1 MSLTTP
7 VSKMKV
13 LRTLDSLP
21 ARDRAD
27 VVVIG
32 AGGAGMA
39 TALFAALEGRRVL
52 LVERT
57 AHVGGTTALSAGTTW
72 IPGTRLGATVNPD
85 DSLAEAAR
93 FLDAAVGER
102 TAPGLR
108 QVFLDNG
115 AAAVEALAARTEV
128 RFRAVPRHPDYLSE
142 LVGST
147 INGRALEPEP
157 FDGRRL
163 GALFELIRPPIP
175 EFTVLGG
182 MMIDRI
188 DIGHLLGMKRS
199 LASLRHALG
208 LVGRHL
214 RDRLGH
220 PRGTRLVMGNA
231 LIGRLLYSLAGR
243 DNVTLLLQTSLAD
256 IQQAADGT
264 VTAVTLSQGAIRRQ
278 VEVRGGLVLAS
289 GGFNRHVERR
299 AALLPGVDLQWCPGA
314 PGHTGDA
321 HALAEAAGGR
331 YGRDAMSPA
340 YWAPVSVRQR
350 ADGTVAVFPHFV
362 MDRAKPGMVTVNQAG
377 ERFVNES
384 TSYHLFG
391 LAMQQTGRDGKAS
404 MPAYLI
410 GDATALGRYGMGM
423 IRPGGQGLEPFLADG
438 YLTRADTLEGLA
450 TALAIDPARLRAT
463 VDTFNAHARAG
474 SDPDFRRGVTA
485 YQRNLGDPAAAGGNP
500 TLGPL
505 QAGPYYAVRLYPGD
519 IGAATGFAT
528 DGDARVLDDQGSPI
542 PRLYAVGND
551 MHSIMGGVYTAPGIT
566 IGPSIV
572 FARLAARHAAAVAQ
586 ADAREGRGGAAAG
599 AEAPTAGDA
608 SGTGDASTDTNAS
621 TGTDVSSA
629 GRGKATDGGAA
640 AGRLAARDLAVS
652 GDRDGR

>member
-1 MSLTTP
+1 MSQTTLVP
-7 VSKMKV
+7 KMKV

-21 ARDRAD
+21 ARSGAD

-39 TALFAALEGRRVL
+39 TALFAALAGQRVL

-72 IPGTRLGATVNPD
+72 IPGTRLGATVNPAD
-85 DSLAEAAR
+85 TLAEAAR
-93 FLDAAVGER
+93 YLDTAVGER
-102 TAPGLR
+102 TPTALR
-108 QVFLDNG
+108 QAFLDNG
-115 AAAVEALAARTEV
+115 AAAVDELAQRTDV
-128 RFRAVPRHPDYLSE
+128 QFRAVPKHPDYQSE
-142 LVGST
+142 LTGST
-147 INGRALEPEP
+147 LNGRALEPEP

-199 LASLRHALG
+199 LKSLRHAIG
-208 LVGRHL
+208 LVGRQL
-214 RDRLGH
+214 RDRLRY

-243 DNVTLLLQTSLAD
+243 DNVTLLLQTGLAGID
-256 IQQAADGT
+256 QAADGT
-264 VTAVTLSQGAIRRQ
+264 VTGVTLAQGAIRRR
-278 VEVRGGLVLAS
+278 VDVAGGLVLAS
-289 GGFNRHVERR
+289 GGFNRHPERR

-314 PGHTGDA
+314 PGHTGEA
-321 HALAEAAGGR
+321 HALAEAAGGC

-350 ADGTVAVFPHFV
+350 ADGTTAVFPHFV

-391 LAMQQTGRDGKAS
+391 LAMQRAGQDGLPS

-410 GDATALGRYGMGM
+410 GDAEALGRYGMGM

-438 YLTRADTLEGLA
+438 YLTRADTIDALA
-450 TALAIDPARLRAT
+450 IALAIDPLRLRAT
-463 VDTFNAHARAG
+463 VDTFNGHARAG
-474 SDPDFRRGVTA
+474 SDPDFQRGVTA
-485 YQRNLGDPAAAGGNP
+485 YQRNIGDPAWPGSNP

-505 QAGPYYAVRLYPGD
+505 QVGPYYAVRLYPGD

-528 DGDARVLDDQGSPI
+528 DGDARVLDDQGRPI

-572 FARLAARHAAAVAQ
+572 FARLAARHAAAAAQ
-586 ADAREGRGGAAAG
+586 ADARSNGSDVAAATLTSGGA
-599 AEAPTAGDA
+599 P
-608 SGTGDASTDTNAS
+608 
-621 TGTDVSSA
+621 SA
-629 GRGKATDGGAA
+629 ATDGTAA
-640 AGRLAARDLAVS
+640 ASRRDARDLAVS
-652 GDRDGR
+652 GDHHDR